1 MSTRPPTG
9 APPPRVAEI
18 GDDRL
23 DLVVLAREICD
34 RYRRHYPDEDERYGP
49 AGMDW
54 CRHDNQWLL
63 SWAVG
68 DVLGVTD
75 LDEQAGWLARVLRSR
90 DFPIDRLAHDLRLA
104 GDVVQENLPPG
115 TGTPVAA
122 ALRRAAA
129 SVTEV
134 VTGEGRTAPSHP

>member
-1 MSTRPPTG
+1 VSTRPPTG
-9 APPPRVAEI
+9 ATPPTVAEI
-18 GDDRL
+18 GDHRV

-34 RYRRHYPDEDERYGP
+34 RYRRHYPDEHERYGA

-75 LDEQAGWLARVLRSR
+75 LDEQAGWLARVLHSR

-104 GDVVQENLPPG
+104 ADVVEENLPEEQAAPLG
-115 TGTPVAA
+115 A

-129 SVTEV
+129 AAITSLEV
-134 VTGEGRTAPSHP
+134 R